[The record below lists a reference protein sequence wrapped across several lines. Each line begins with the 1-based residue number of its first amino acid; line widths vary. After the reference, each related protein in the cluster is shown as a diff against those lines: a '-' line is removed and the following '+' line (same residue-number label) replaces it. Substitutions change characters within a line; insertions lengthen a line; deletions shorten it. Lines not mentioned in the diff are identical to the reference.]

1 VAELDAALA
10 RISAFLEASLPSF
23 LDAPG
28 AVIGLTDRDRL
39 LGILPVGNADA
50 FTGAPVEEETR
61 FEIGSIS
68 KSFAA
73 LIALQE
79 VDRGTLDLSAPVTE
93 YVPWFRVRSEFG
105 SAYGPITTHHLLT
118 HTSGLI
124 MGMDFADDAVAAV
137 ESLARTSTGFPP
149 GERFFYSNDGYK
161 LVGLI
166 LERVTDST
174 IRELLRERVFAPV
187 GMRRSDP
194 AITFESR
201 KHVAT
206 GHQRISEDRP
216 PHRKMPLVQAPPI
229 VSTTADGS
237 IISTAADMAAY
248 ARMLLN
254 RGRSDGGATLLSEAS
269 FDRFTTPVIET
280 ETPGT
285 SYAYGLGILEIDGHA
300 WLRHSG
306 GMVGYYALLECDVDA
321 GVGAIMMVNGLAER
335 EPIVRYALSVLRAW
349 KEGNDLPEVPPAPDP
364 HAVAN
369 AQELAGGYR
378 SRGRGVTLRAD
389 GGRLLVHADGDEVA
403 LEPDP
408 DVPDRYA
415 VPHPSLDRFALTAER
430 TDGDVVALLHGPD
443 RYVREGTEESTDSEA
458 PEAWEQLTGLYRAYN
473 PWFPAFRVYVR
484 GGALFLSAGE
494 GEFRIEAVGEGE
506 FRVGESWSPDRVSF
520 GTVLDGRAHVATY
533 NAHPFW
539 RSFEE

>member
-1 VAELDAALA
+1 MPDLDAALD
-10 RISAFLEASLPSF
+10 RIRAYLERSLPSF

-39 LGILPVGNADA
+39 LGVLPVGKADA
-50 FTGAPVEEETR
+50 FTRAPVTDDTR

-73 LIALQE
+73 VIALQE
-79 VDRGTLDLSAPVTE
+79 VERGTLDLSAPVTE
-93 YVPWFRVRSEFG
+93 YVPWFRVGSDSSSESGFA
-105 SAYGPITTHHLLT
+105 SGPITAHHLLT

-124 MGMDFADDAVAAV
+124 MGMDFADDAIPAV
-137 ESLARTSTGFPP
+137 ESLARTSTGFAP
-149 GERFFYSNDGYK
+149 GERYFYSNDGYK

-166 LERVTDST
+166 LERVTGSS
-174 IRELLRERVFAPV
+174 IRKLLRERIFAPV
-187 GMRRSDP
+187 SMSRTDP

-201 KHVAT
+201 KDVAT

-216 PHRKMPLVQAPPI
+216 PHRKMPLVQSPPI

-254 RGRSDGGATLLSEAS
+254 RGGTDGGTILGESS
-269 FDRFTTPVIET
+269 FERFTAPVIET

-285 SYAYGLGILEIDGHA
+285 SYAYGLGVLQVDGHA

-306 GMVGYYALLECDVDA
+306 GMVGYYALLECDMDA
-321 GVGAIMMVNGLAER
+321 GVAAIMMVNGLADR
-335 EPIVRYALSVLRAW
+335 EPVVQYALSVLRAW
-349 KEGNDLPEVPPAPDP
+349 KEGNDLPDVPPAPDP

-369 AQELAGGYR
+369 AEELAGRYR
-378 SRGRGVTLRAD
+378 SRGRQITLRVD
-389 GGRLLVHADGDEVA
+389 GGRLLLHAEGEEVA

-408 DVPDRYA
+408 ETPEALA

-430 TDGDVVALLHGPD
+430 ADGHVVALLHGPD
-443 RYVREGTEESTDSEA
+443 RYVREG
-458 PEAWEQLTGLYRAYN
+458 
-473 PWFPAFRVYVR
+473 
-484 GGALFLSAGE
+484 
-494 GEFRIEAVGEGE
+494 IE
-506 FRVGESWSPDRVSF
+506 
-520 GTVLDGRAHVATY
+520 
-533 NAHPFW
+533 
-539 RSFEE
+539 